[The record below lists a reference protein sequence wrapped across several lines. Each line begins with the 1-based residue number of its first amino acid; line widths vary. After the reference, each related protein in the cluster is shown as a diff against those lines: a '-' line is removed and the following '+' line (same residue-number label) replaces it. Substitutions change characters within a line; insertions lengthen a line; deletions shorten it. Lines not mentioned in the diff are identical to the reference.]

1 MRRKEIL
8 VAWKTEDTALQK
20 KMGKVLRYSCGVQC
34 VLSVTRG
41 DMSHLLQTEIG
52 FLNFHRVCCTE

>member
-1 MRRKEIL
+1 M